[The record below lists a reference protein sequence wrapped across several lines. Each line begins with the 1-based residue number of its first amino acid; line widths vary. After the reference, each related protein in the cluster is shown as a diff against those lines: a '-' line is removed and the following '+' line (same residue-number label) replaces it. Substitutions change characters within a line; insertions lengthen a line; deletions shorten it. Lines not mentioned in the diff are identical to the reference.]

1 MKRISYFIMFGIMVF
16 LIGRYNDVISYYEVL
31 GYIYK
36 FIMIYFLL
44 RGVFYNLPDIEETK
58 KEREAR
64 LKSRNDYIESR
75 RG

>member
-31 GYIYK
+31 AYIYK

-64 LKSRNDYIESR
+64 LKSRDDYIESR